1 MGWFSFLTGK
11 SETAEKVVDGT
22 INGLDAMFF
31 TDEEKSQANQ
41 KILDWKLAYA
51 TATQGQ
57 SLSRR
62 MIAFA
67 VTAAWLATVFLLIGM
82 GLAFGE
88 ESAAVEWL
96 FRVLTEVINQPFM
109 IIIGFYFLAHV
120 VGNAR
125 K

>member
-1 MGWFSFLTGK
+1 MGLFSFLTGK
-11 SETAEKVVDGT
+11 SETAEKVVDGA
-22 INGLDAMFF
+22 ISGVDAMFY
-31 TDEEKSQANQ
+31 TDEEKAQANQ

-67 VTAAWLATVFLLIGM
+67 VTAAWLFIVMLLVVS
-82 GLAFGE
+82 GLLNGKD
-88 ESAAVEWL
+88 SAAVEWL
-96 FRVLTEVINQPFM
+96 FKVLTEVVNDPFM

-120 VGNAR
+120 MG
-125 K
+125 KFKG